1 MTTTPHTIE
10 PTRKD
15 EHTNDTSIDSVA
27 DLTTHVDVIEASM
40 ATVTD
45 ILTTPTAELFHTH
58 RTDIIRLLK
67 TISHTDTL
75 YAAFAYAAHEAHI
88 SRVAGTTRTSTYL
101 ARLLD
106 TSEYQARQWINLG
119 ISLYKPPEPPAD
131 DTDGDNTTDGEDDAA
146 NSDGDDA
153 QSRADQLAE
162 RRRAHEAHQAHLAAQ
177 AQARK
182 QARKLSDAKLAEINR
197 ELEHLHPS
205 LHTEHHHILFDNATT
220 MATTTTVDDL
230 KLHLRTQVRTLNSS
244 VVDPTADYRARKLV
258 WSPAD
263 THGNVRVTAVLPRTG
278 HALLETLMSPAR
290 LAAFDRSR
298 GVNIDEDRRTMAQ
311 RRADVF
317 MAMLETWAEDADAA
331 TAPRTRGLASLVV
344 AMSAK
349 DLTTLPTNTASDT
362 TGGNA
367 DAGTN
372 PGVKAHATAGINGAV
387 DSAPVAPPTAESLNA
402 PSVWFPT
409 NTNARLHP
417 IDILRLGLAEHDLG
431 VVLDPDS
438 GRALTAARMKRH
450 ATVEQKL
457 MLVAEQLCCAY
468 PGCNRAAVDCDVHHI
483 KAWSRGGRTT
493 VDNLTLL
500 CRTHHRM
507 NRDQHDGGV
516 GMGHAEVDPDSG
528 RVGWRE
534 ARHNHEGLPDLP
546 GAPPPNTTPK
556 TDPSPSTEPPGPEQ
570 QLRGSS
576 GARPRPHPRLSD
588 TVVVNTSTTA
598 SQAPGAKV
606 PDQDWG
612 STEVQALFDPPQ
624 PPRRHS
630 DRAS

>member
-1 MTTTPHTIE
+1 MP
-10 PTRKD
+10 
-15 EHTNDTSIDSVA
+15 
-27 DLTTHVDVIEASM
+27 
-40 ATVTD
+40 
-45 ILTTPTAELFHTH
+45 
-58 RTDIIRLLK
+58 
-67 TISHTDTL
+67 
-75 YAAFAYAAHEAHI
+75 
-88 SRVAGTTRTSTYL
+88 
-101 ARLLD
+101 
-106 TSEYQARQWINLG
+106 
-119 ISLYKPPEPPAD
+119 
-131 DTDGDNTTDGEDDAA
+131 
-146 NSDGDDA
+146 
-153 QSRADQLAE
+153 
-162 RRRAHEAHQAHLAAQ
+162 
-177 AQARK
+177 
-182 QARKLSDAKLAEINR
+182 
-197 ELEHLHPS
+197 
-205 LHTEHHHILFDNATT
+205 
-220 MATTTTVDDL
+220 
-230 KLHLRTQVRTLNSS
+230 
-244 VVDPTADYRARKLV
+244 
-258 WSPAD
+258 
-263 THGNVRVTAVLPRTG
+263 
-278 HALLETLMSPAR
+278 
-290 LAAFDRSR
+290 
-298 GVNIDEDRRTMAQ
+298 Q

-317 MAMLETWAEDADAA
+317 MSMLETWAEDADAA

-344 AMSAK
+344 ALSAK
-349 DLTTLPTNTASDT
+349 DLTTLPTTSDGAGAGAITSGTAASVA
-362 TGGNA
+362 TGSSSS
-367 DAGTN
+367 
-372 PGVKAHATAGINGAV
+372 GAV
-387 DSAPVAPPTAESLNA
+387 DASPASPPTAESLNA
-402 PSVWFPT
+402 PNVWFPT

-546 GAPPPNTTPK
+546 GAPPDTEPK
-556 TDPSPSTEPPGPEQ
+556 TDPSPSTEPSGSGP
-570 QLRGSS
+570 R
-576 GARPRPHPRLSD
+576 ARPRPHPRLSD

-624 PPRRHS
+624 SPGRRS

>member
-1 MTTTPHTIE
+1 
-10 PTRKD
+10 
-15 EHTNDTSIDSVA
+15 
-27 DLTTHVDVIEASM
+27 
-40 ATVTD
+40 
-45 ILTTPTAELFHTH
+45 
-58 RTDIIRLLK
+58 
-67 TISHTDTL
+67 
-75 YAAFAYAAHEAHI
+75 
-88 SRVAGTTRTSTYL
+88 
-101 ARLLD
+101 
-106 TSEYQARQWINLG
+106 
-119 ISLYKPPEPPAD
+119 
-131 DTDGDNTTDGEDDAA
+131 
-146 NSDGDDA
+146 
-153 QSRADQLAE
+153 
-162 RRRAHEAHQAHLAAQ
+162 
-177 AQARK
+177 
-182 QARKLSDAKLAEINR
+182 
-197 ELEHLHPS
+197 
-205 LHTEHHHILFDNATT
+205 

-244 VVDPTADYRARKLV
+244 VVDPTADYRARKLL

-317 MAMLETWAEDADAA
+317 MSMLETWAEDADAA

-349 DLTTLPTNTASDT
+349 DLTTLPTTNDDAGAGATTIGT
-362 TGGNA
+362 TGSSSS
-367 DAGTN
+367 
-372 PGVKAHATAGINGAV
+372 GAV
-387 DSAPVAPPTAESLNA
+387 DSAPLAPHTAESLNA
-402 PSVWFPT
+402 PGVWFPT

-450 ATVEQKL
+450 ATVEHKL
-457 MLVAEQLCCAY
+457 MLIAEQLCCAY

-483 KAWSRGGRTT
+483 KAWSHGGRTT
-493 VDNLTLL
+493 IDNLTLL

-516 GMGHAEVDPDSG
+516 GMGHAEVDPESG

-534 ARHNHEGLPDLP
+534 ARHHHEGLPDLP
-546 GAPPPNTTPK
+546 GAPPPTTPPP
-556 TDPSPSTEPPGPEQ
+556 TDPSPSIDPS
-570 QLRGSS
+570 GSS
-576 GARPRPHPRLSD
+576 PRARPRPHPRLND

-606 PDQDWG
+606 PDQAWG
-612 STEVQALFDPPQ
+612 SEEVQALFDPPQ
-624 PPRRHS
+624 PPTRHS

>member
-1 MTTTPHTIE
+1 
-10 PTRKD
+10 
-15 EHTNDTSIDSVA
+15 
-27 DLTTHVDVIEASM
+27 THVDVIEASM

-45 ILTTPTAELFHTH
+45 ILTTPTAELFRTH
-58 RTDIIRLLK
+58 RADIIRLLK

-75 YAAFAYAAHEAHI
+75 YAAFAYAAHEAGV
-88 SRVAGTTRTSTYL
+88 SREAGTTRTSTYL

-119 ISLYKPPEPPAD
+119 ISLYKPPEPPKD
-131 DTDGDNTTDGEDDAA
+131 DGDGDAGDDAA
-146 NSDGDDA
+146 NNDTDDA
-153 QSRADQLAE
+153 PSRADQLAE

-205 LHTEHHHILFDNATT
+205 LHEDHHHILFDNATT
-220 MATTTTVDDL
+220 MATTTTVEDL
-230 KLHLRTQVRTLNSS
+230 KLNLRNQVRTLNST
-244 VVDPTADYRARKLV
+244 VVDPTADYRARKLL

-263 THGNVRVTAVLPRTG
+263 THGNIRLTAVLPRTG

-298 GVNIDEDRRTMAQ
+298 GVNTDEDRRTMPQ

-317 MAMLETWAEDADAA
+317 MSMLETWAEDADAA

-344 AMSAK
+344 ALSAK
-349 DLTTLPTNTASDT
+349 DLTTLPTNTTND
-362 TGGNA
+362 
-367 DAGTN
+367 DAGAGAITSSTAAS
-372 PGVKAHATAGINGAV
+372 VATGSSSSGAV
-387 DSAPVAPPTAESLNA
+387 DSVPVAPPTAESLNT
-402 PSVWFPT
+402 PGVWFPT

-438 GRALTAARMKRH
+438 GRALASARMKRH

-483 KAWSRGGRTT
+483 KAWSHGGRTT
-493 VDNLTLL
+493 IDNLTLL

-534 ARHNHEGLPDLP
+534 ARHNHEGLPNLP
-546 GAPPPNTTPK
+546 GAPPPTTS
-556 TDPSPSTEPPGPEQ
+556 TTAREGSGTGQEQPS
-570 QLRGSS
+570 RGSS
-576 GARPRPHPRLSD
+576 DARPRPHPRLSD
-588 TVVVNTSTTA
+588 TVVINRSTTA

-612 STEVQALFDPPQ
+612 SEGVQALFDRPQ
-624 PPRRHS
+624 SPEHRG

>member
-1 MTTTPHTIE
+1 MTTTSHITESISA
-10 PTRKD
+10 D
-15 EHTNDTSIDSVA
+15 EHTNDTAS

-40 ATVTD
+40 TAVTD

-58 RTDIIRLLK
+58 RADIIRLLT

-75 YAAFAYAAHEAHI
+75 YAAFAYAAHEAGI
-88 SRVAGTTRTSTYL
+88 SRAAGTTRTSTYL

-119 ISLYKPPEPPAD
+119 ISLYKPPEPPKD
-131 DTDGDNTTDGEDDAA
+131 DADGDASDDAA
-146 NSDGDDA
+146 DGDDDGTDDA
-153 QSRADQLAE
+153 PSRADQLAE

-205 LHTEHHHILFDNATT
+205 LHHEHHHVLFDNATS
-220 MATTTTVDDL
+220 MAATTTVDDL

-298 GVNIDEDRRTMAQ
+298 GVNTDEDRRTMAQ

-317 MAMLETWAEDADAA
+317 MSMLETWAEDADAA

-344 AMSAK
+344 ALSAK
-349 DLTTLPTNTASDT
+349 DLTTLPTSSDGA
-362 TGGNA
+362 GGGA
-367 DAGTN
+367 AG
-372 PGVKAHATAGINGAV
+372 
-387 DSAPVAPPTAESLNA
+387 SAPVTPPTAESLNA

-438 GRALTAARMKRH
+438 GRALASARMKRH

-546 GAPPPNTTPK
+546 GAPPDTEPK
-556 TDPSPSTEPPGPEQ
+556 TDPSPSGPPVTEPSGSGP
-570 QLRGSS
+570 RV
-576 GARPRPHPRLSD
+576 RPRPHPRLSD

-606 PDQDWG
+606 TNQAWG
-612 STEVQALFDPPQ
+612 SQEVQALFDPPQ
-624 PPRRHS
+624 PPRRRS

>member
-1 MTTTPHTIE
+1 MTTTQHAEESINPVE
-10 PTRKD
+10 Y
-15 EHTNDTSIDSVA
+15 TNDTNDDNSADNAATGAA
-27 DLTTHVDVIEASM
+27 DLATHVDVIEASM
-40 ATVTD
+40 AVVTD
-45 ILTTPTAELFHTH
+45 ILTTPTAELFRTH
-58 RTDIIRLLK
+58 RADI
-67 TISHTDTL
+67 ISHTDTL
-75 YAAFAYAAHEAHI
+75 YAAFAYAAHEAGI

-119 ISLYKPPEPPAD
+119 ISLYKPPEPPTDNTAGDSTAENPTND
-131 DTDGDNTTDGEDDAA
+131 DTD
-146 NSDGDDA
+146 DA
-153 QSRADQLAE
+153 QRRADQLAE

-205 LHTEHHHILFDNATT
+205 LHAEHHHILFDNATS
-220 MATTTTVDDL
+220 MAATTTVDDL

-244 VVDPTADYRARKLV
+244 VVDPTADYRARKLL

-263 THGNVRVTAVLPRTG
+263 THGNIRLTAVLPRTG

-298 GVNIDEDRRTMAQ
+298 GVNTDEDRRTMPQ

-349 DLTTLPTNTASDT
+349 DLTTLPTNTTNDDVGAGAIT
-362 TGGNA
+362 TGTIG
-367 DAGTN
+367 
-372 PGVKAHATAGINGAV
+372 HSSSGAV
-387 DSAPVAPPTAESLNA
+387 GAAPAAPPTAESVNA
-402 PSVWFPT
+402 PGVWFPT

-483 KAWSRGGRTT
+483 KAWSRGGRTSI
-493 VDNLTLL
+493 DNLTLL

-546 GAPPPNTTPK
+546 GAPPDTEPK
-556 TDPSPSTEPPGPEQ
+556 TDPSPSGSPVTEPSGSGP
-570 QLRGSS
+570 RV
-576 GARPRPHPRLSD
+576 RPRPHPRLSD

-624 PPRRHS
+624 SPGRRS

>member
-1 MTTTPHTIE
+1 MSHTTE
-10 PTRKD
+10 PISRD
-15 EHTNDTSIDSVA
+15 EHTNDTSSDGVIDLA
-27 DLTTHVDVIEASM
+27 THVDLIEASM
-40 ATVTD
+40 TAVTD
-45 ILTTPTAELFHTH
+45 ILTNPTAELFHTH

-75 YAAFAYAAHEAHI
+75 YAVFAYAAHEAHV
-88 SRVAGTTRTSTYL
+88 SRLAGTTRTSTYL

-119 ISLYKPPEPPAD
+119 ISLYKPPEPPTDKTTSPEDDAADGDDD
-131 DTDGDNTTDGEDDAA
+131 DTDG
-146 NSDGDDA
+146 A
-153 QSRADQLAE
+153 QSRADHLAE
-162 RRRAHEAHQAHLAAQ
+162 RRRAHEAHHAHLAAQ

-182 QARKLSDAKLAEINR
+182 QARKLSDAKLAEIDR

-205 LHTEHHHILFDNATT
+205 LHDEHHHILFDNATS
-220 MATTTTVDDL
+220 MATTTTVEDL

-244 VVDPTADYRARKLV
+244 VVDPTADYRARKLL

-263 THGNVRVTAVLPRTG
+263 THGNIRLTAVLPRTG

-298 GVNIDEDRRTMAQ
+298 GVNTDEDRRTMPQ
-311 RRADVF
+311 RRADMF
-317 MAMLETWAEDADAA
+317 MSMLETWAEDTDAA

-349 DLTTLPTNTASDT
+349 DLTTLPTNDDVGAGAGAITSGTAATGT
-362 TGGNA
+362 TGSSSSCA
-367 DAGTN
+367 
-372 PGVKAHATAGINGAV
+372 VGA
-387 DSAPVAPPTAESLNA
+387 APVAPPTAESLNA
-402 PSVWFPT
+402 PGVWFPT

-457 MLVAEQLCCAY
+457 MLIAEQLCCAY

-483 KAWSRGGRTT
+483 KAWSHGGRTT
-493 VDNLTLL
+493 IDNLTLL

-546 GAPPPNTTPK
+546 GAPPPDTEPK
-556 TDPSPSTEPPGPEQ
+556 TDPSPSTEPSGSGP
-570 QLRGSS
+570 R
-576 GARPRPHPRLSD
+576 ARPRPHPRLSD

-598 SQAPGAKV
+598 SQTPGAKV

-624 PPRRHS
+624 SPGHHG

>member
-1 MTTTPHTIE
+1 MTTTPHIKE
-10 PTRKD
+10 SISAD
-15 EHTNDTSIDSVA
+15 EHTNDTAS
-27 DLTTHVDVIEASM
+27 DLTTLVDVIEASM
-40 ATVTD
+40 TAVTD

-58 RTDIIRLLK
+58 RADIIRLLT

-75 YAAFAYAAHEAHI
+75 YAAFAYAAHEAGI
-88 SRVAGTTRTSTYL
+88 SRAAGTTRTSTYL

-131 DTDGDNTTDGEDDAA
+131 KTTTNGEDDAA
-146 NSDGDDA
+146 NGEDSADDA
-153 QSRADQLAE
+153 VQNRADQLAE

-244 VVDPTADYRARKLV
+244 VVDPTADYRARKLL

-263 THGNVRVTAVLPRTG
+263 THGNIRLTAVLPRTG

-298 GVNIDEDRRTMAQ
+298 GVNTDEDHRTMPQ

-344 AMSAK
+344 ALSAK
-349 DLTTLPTNTASDT
+349 DLTTLPTNTTD
-362 TGGNA
+362 A
-367 DAGTN
+367 DAD
-372 PGVKAHATAGINGAV
+372 PGVKASPTIRAESGAPATSGTTG
-387 DSAPVAPPTAESLNA
+387 SPPPVSGESLNT
-402 PSVWFPT
+402 PGVWFPT

-483 KAWSRGGRTT
+483 KAWSHGGRTT
-493 VDNLTLL
+493 IDNLTLL

-546 GAPPPNTTPK
+546 GAPPPTTS
-556 TDPSPSTEPPGPEQ
+556 TTAREGSGTGQEQPS
-570 QLRGSS
+570 RGSS

-598 SQAPGAKV
+598 SQAPGAQV
-606 PDQDWG
+606 PDQAWG
-612 STEVQALFDPPQ
+612 SEEVQALFDPPQ
-624 PPRRHS
+624 PQSPRHHG

>member
-1 MTTTPHTIE
+1 MATTPHTIE

-58 RTDIIRLLK
+58 RADIIRLLK

-75 YAAFAYAAHEAHI
+75 YAAFAYAAHEAGI

-131 DTDGDNTTDGEDDAA
+131 KTTTTPEDDAA
-146 NSDGDDA
+146 NNDDDGDGAA
-153 QSRADQLAE
+153 QSRADQFAE

-230 KLHLRTQVRTLNSS
+230 KLHLRTQVRTLNST
-244 VVDPTADYRARKLV
+244 VVDPTADYRARKLL

-263 THGNVRVTAVLPRTG
+263 THGNIRLTAVLPRTG

-298 GVNIDEDRRTMAQ
+298 GVNTDEDRRTMAQ

-317 MAMLETWAEDADAA
+317 MSMLETWAEDADAA

-344 AMSAK
+344 ALSAK
-349 DLTTLPTNTASDT
+349 DLTTLPTTND
-362 TGGNA
+362 
-367 DAGTN
+367 DAGDGAGDGASAITS
-372 PGVKAHATAGINGAV
+372 GTATSVATGSISSGAV
-387 DSAPVAPPTAESLNA
+387 DSAPVAPGTAESLNA

-438 GRALTAARMKRH
+438 GRALASARMKRH

-483 KAWSRGGRTT
+483 KAWSHGGRTSI
-493 VDNLTLL
+493 DNLTLL

-534 ARHNHEGLPDLP
+534 ARHTHEGLPDLP
-546 GAPPPNTTPK
+546 GAPPPTTS
-556 TDPSPSTEPPGPEQ
+556 TTAREGSGTVQEQPS
-570 QLRGSS
+570 RGGS

-606 PDQDWG
+606 TDQDWG

-624 PPRRHS
+624 PTRRRS

>member
-1 MTTTPHTIE
+1 
-10 PTRKD
+10 
-15 EHTNDTSIDSVA
+15 
-27 DLTTHVDVIEASM
+27 
-40 ATVTD
+40 
-45 ILTTPTAELFHTH
+45 
-58 RTDIIRLLK
+58 
-67 TISHTDTL
+67 
-75 YAAFAYAAHEAHI
+75 
-88 SRVAGTTRTSTYL
+88 
-101 ARLLD
+101 
-106 TSEYQARQWINLG
+106 QWINLG

-131 DTDGDNTTDGEDDAA
+131 KTTTTPEDDAA
-146 NSDGDDA
+146 NNDDDDTDDA

-177 AQARK
+177 TQARK

-197 ELEHLHPS
+197 ELEYLHPS
-205 LHTEHHHILFDNATT
+205 LHHEHHHILFDNATA

-244 VVDPTADYRARKLV
+244 VVDPTADYRARKLL

-317 MAMLETWAEDADAA
+317 MSMLETWAEDADAA

-349 DLTTLPTNTASDT
+349 DLTTLPTTNDDAGAGATTIGT
-362 TGGNA
+362 TGSSSS
-367 DAGTN
+367 
-372 PGVKAHATAGINGAV
+372 GAV
-387 DSAPVAPPTAESLNA
+387 DSAPLAPHTAESLNA
-402 PSVWFPT
+402 PGVWFPT

-450 ATVEQKL
+450 ATVEHKL
-457 MLVAEQLCCAY
+457 MLIAEQLCCAY

-483 KAWSRGGRTT
+483 KAWSHGGRTT
-493 VDNLTLL
+493 IDNLTLL

-546 GAPPPNTTPK
+546 GAPPPDTEPK
-556 TDPSPSTEPPGPEQ
+556 TDPSPSTEPSGSGP
-570 QLRGSS
+570 R
-576 GARPRPHPRLSD
+576 ARPRPHPRLSD

-606 PDQDWG
+606 PNQAWV
-612 STEVQALFDPPQ
+612 SQEVQALFDPPQ
-624 PPRRHS
+624 PQSPEHHG